1 MSKLCRS
8 CKMLQRVMISSRMD
22 GTSYINLHSACVSPS
37 LPADNVSEPAACSVL
52 MSFASV
58 GKSVPDGS
66 MDTDLHGYEYGSEM
80 LDPRITHAIAYLF
93 AVLVSY
99 YSKCCTYML
108 IFHFRLLDPL
118 SSSVFT

>member
-80 LDPRITHAIAYLF
+80 LDPRITRAIAYLYRLHWP
-93 AVLVSY
+93 VCRSHPLP
-99 YSKCCTYML
+99 YMWYTTL
-108 IFHFRLLDPL
+108 RSLPIQR
-118 SSSVFT
+118 